1 VVNAQRWRPLGPL
14 SADSTHENG
23 GFAPQIAVSPPQKP
37 HPDQWTAHNATPSM
51 VFRHVRRPAVRDHRG
66 PVAPFVHHGGGAM
79 PSFGSAGSC
88 VGPRQ
93 LTRQT
98 VSGSILSGAPDDEPD
113 RPAPPFHSQA
123 GLWGAKAGYQKRF
136 QPEPFTETALSCRL
150 PSRRQNRRMDP
161 IPRPGRRPT
170 RRRERTR
177 TNWIQGSPTAVF
189 CRVPI
194 TSFRNLGK
202 AGLHVWGKETQTIAC
217 KEGFGS
223 SDGKNGV

>member
-1 VVNAQRWRPLGPL
+1 MRSDGTLPATFGALNPRKRRIPLPKSLFPHLKSRTPTSGLHITQRHRWSFPMSSAQ
-14 SADSTHENG
+14 
-23 GFAPQIAVSPPQKP
+23 
-37 HPDQWTAHNATPSM
+37 
-51 VFRHVRRPAVRDHRG
+51 
-66 PVAPFVHHGGGAM
+66 PFVITVGQLR
-79 PSFGSAGSC
+79 PSFTMAVTRPPRGSAGSC

-98 VSGSILSGAPDDEPD
+98 VSGWIPSGAPDDEPD